1 MAEEAAGGNARTWKL
16 STVLL
21 GSIALLAAGWGYS
34 QSLRATALQSA
45 LDATLAEAN
54 ARISDVNAALQ
65 QASKR
70 DLPVSVSFRP
80 ALLGSGL
87 VATFKNNS
95 SQTLE
100 VAAVFSSPSTGQQ
113 KQTNLVIP
121 PSGVQEIGYAEGWPF
136 AAGNHVTLT
145 NNEFR
150 SSEYIVPGS

>member
-1 MAEEAAGGNARTWKL
+1 MGDEKASGQARAWKSATALAAVT
-16 STVLL
+16 
-21 GSIALLAAGWGYS
+21 ALLTTGWGYS
-34 QSLRATALQSA
+34 ESQRAEALQSA
-45 LDATLAEAN
+45 LDATIAEAN
-54 ARISDVNAALQ
+54 AKLQ

-70 DLPVSVSFRP
+70 DLPISVSFRQ

-121 PSGVQEIGYAEGWPF
+121 SNGVQEIGHAEGWAF

-150 SSEYIVPGS
+150 PIEYVVPGS